1 MKKLLLGVL
10 CFGMILVMATGCRN
24 INCVVANADTG
35 IGIKFDYNPTTNLPQ
50 GQVAFLHASNIIVP
64 TNRVSDDTAKVAT
77 GNGASDSVDVISE
90 ISFTSFFA
98 FWNSNPT
105 IYERLAVGKNAVN
118 APGAV
123 AMMAKSSSGS
133 LTQQA
138 VDAIKAISGVKTT
151 DTALVNDKA
160 VLINICVDPVK
171 KAKAVDMLKSL
182 GSTWDEFIDG
192 SSNITSADVKSII
205 SKL

>member
-1 MKKLLLGVL
+1 MKKLMV
-10 CFGMILVMATGCRN
+10 LVMLVGIVLMVASGCRN
-24 INCVVANADTG
+24 VNCVSANADTG
-35 IGIKFDYNPTTNLPQ
+35 IGIKFGYNPINNLPE
-50 GQVAFLHASNIIVP
+50 GQVAFLHGSHLIVP
-64 TNRVSDDTAKVAT
+64 TNRVSDDTDKIAT
-77 GNGASDSVDVISE
+77 GAGASDSVDVISE

-123 AMMAKSSSGS
+123 AMMAKSADGS

-160 VLINICVDPVK
+160 VLINICSDPVK
-171 KAKAVDMLKSL
+171 KAKAVDMLKAL
-182 GSTWDEFIDG
+182 GSTWDQFIDG
-192 SSNITSADVKSII
+192 SSNITSTDVKNII